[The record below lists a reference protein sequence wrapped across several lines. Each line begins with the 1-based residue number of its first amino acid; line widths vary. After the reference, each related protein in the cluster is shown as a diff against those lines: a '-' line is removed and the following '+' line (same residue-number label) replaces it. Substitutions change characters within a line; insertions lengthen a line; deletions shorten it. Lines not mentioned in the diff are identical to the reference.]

1 MGPVAGMGFASAI
14 NCESAGTFWGLVD
27 TVFGLALLLLAA

>member
-1 MGPVAGMGFASAI
+1 MGAIGGMGFASAI

-27 TVFGLALLLLAA
+27 TIFGLALLLAA